1 MRSLL
6 TAAAIS
12 LAFTLF
18 LTPVFLRLFRK
29 WGWGQ
34 VIRTPE
40 NVHNPSHQAKRGTP
54 TMGGTIFIAGTIVGY
69 LVGAYTGNN
78 PPTISGWL
86 VLWMMV
92 GLGAVGFIDDYMKV
106 RSQRSLGL
114 SGWRKIVGQILVLV
128 PFGIVSLNFPNQ
140 WGQTPASPFISV
152 FRDVPALSFMALG
165 LIAGWILYLIWVSI
179 IGVATSN
186 SVNLGDGL
194 DGLAAG
200 SGIFVTGAYSLIAF
214 WQFNQACWGG
224 EALSASAQAACYP
237 TRDPFDLAIVS
248 ASFVGA
254 LIGFLW
260 WNAPKAKVFMGDVGS
275 MAIGGV
281 IAAMAILTRTELLLI
296 LVAGVYVIASGSVI
310 LQRLYFKITRG
321 KRLFLMSPF
330 HHHLEMRGWSE
341 ITIVVRM
348 WIIAGLLAVS
358 GVGFF
363 YVEWLSQT

>member
-1 MRSLL
+1 VRSLL

-40 NVHNPSHQAKRGTP
+40 DIRNPNHGEKRGTP
-54 TMGGTIFIAGTIVGY
+54 TMGGTIFIVGTIVGY
-69 LVGAYTGNN
+69 MIGSHAGNN
-78 PPTISGWL
+78 PPTISGLL
-86 VLWMMV
+86 VLLMMTGFGV
-92 GLGAVGFIDDYMKV
+92 VGFIDDFMKV

-114 SGWRKIVGQILVLV
+114 SGWRKIVGQIIVTVVFGVLALQ
-128 PFGIVSLNFPNQ
+128 FTNSA
-140 WGQTPASPFISV
+140 GQTPASPYVSM
-152 FRDVPALSFMALG
+152 FRDIPWLGFM
-165 LIAGWILYLIWVSI
+165 IAGPIIGWMLYLIWVSF
-179 IGVATSN
+179 IGVAWSN
-186 SVNLGDGL
+186 STNVTDGL

-200 SGIFVTGAYSLIAF
+200 AGVFVTGAYSLVAF
-214 WQFNQACWGG
+214 WQFNQSC
-224 EALSASAQAACYP
+224 ESAPILADTPFACYS

-248 ASFVGA
+248 AAFAGA

-260 WNAPKAKVFMGDVGS
+260 WNAPKAQVFMGDVGS

-281 IAAMAILTRTELLLI
+281 IAAMSILSRTELLGVLI
-296 LVAGVYVIASGSVI
+296 AGVFIIGPGSVI
-310 LQRLYFKITRG
+310 LQRTYFKLTRG

-341 ITIVVRM
+341 ISIVIRM
-348 WIIAGLLAVS
+348 WIIAGLLAAS
-358 GVGFF
+358 GVGLF
-363 YVEWLSQT
+363 YVEWLIQA

>member
-40 NVHNPSHQAKRGTP
+40 DIRNPSHGAKRGTP
-54 TMGGTIFIAGTIVGY
+54 TMGGTIFIVGTILGY
-69 LVGAYTGNN
+69 LVGSFTGNN
-78 PPTISGWL
+78 PPTISGLL

-92 GLGAVGFIDDYMKV
+92 GFGVVGFIDDYMKV

-114 SGWRKIVGQILVLV
+114 SGWRKIVGQVLVTV
-128 PFGIVSLNFPNQ
+128 PFGIVALNFPNRA
-140 WGQTPASPFISV
+140 GQTPASEYISV
-152 FRDVPALSFMALG
+152 FRDIPLLSFFLLG
-165 LIAGWILYLIWVSI
+165 PILGWLLYLAWVSL

-186 SVNLGDGL
+186 AVNLTDGL

-200 SGIFVTGAYSLIAF
+200 AGIFVTGAYSLIAF
-214 WQFNQACWGG
+214 WQVQQVCTDVA
-224 EALSASAQAACYP
+224 EAVQPACYG

-248 ASFVGA
+248 AAFVGA
-254 LIGFLW
+254 LVGFLW

-281 IAAMAILTRTELLLI
+281 IAALAILTRTELLLI
-296 LVAGVYVIASGSVI
+296 LVAGVYVIAPGSVI
-310 LQRLYFKITRG
+310 LQRAYFKMTRG
-321 KRLFLMSPF
+321 KRLFLMSPL
-330 HHHLEMRGWSE
+330 HHHLELRGWSE
-341 ITIVVRM
+341 VTIVVRM

-363 YVEWLSQT
+363 YVEWLSRA